1 MNRIVSAIL
10 FVTAIS
16 AFAYADCQSAKDHRN
31 NTSKTSGTGLGVVE
45 VILSGASSVD
55 LAELAEIN
63 KDMIGSCFDDNRTLA
78 TDLEGLFHEMG
89 YLSVRI
95 KDLQLEAMNSEITPT
110 PVRVKGNVVEGE
122 KCPPGLKAASQFLL
136 DNRPKSLEVDPNCVD
151 GTFAAMGLTAST
163 NHDRFY
169 IRTLVDLLDFERIDE
184 NPEFNH
190 HFVRYPATEVLH
202 FPAAIPFLVNAIKQ
216 TDSALVRTNAVET
229 VLWTYR
235 ECMPAAIAKLNQE
248 AEKPETTAEQR
259 TRLQM
264 ATEHGEEYL
273 ENIHGGLARCKSPDG
288 KPSTVQQVQ
297 REVEKEIA
305 QKPTGHFYGFR
316 R

>member
-1 MNRIVSAIL
+1 MNRIISAIF

-16 AFAYADCQSAKDHRN
+16 TLVHADCQPDKDHRN
-31 NTSKTSGTGLGVVE
+31 NANKASGTGVE
-45 VILSGASSVD
+45 LVDVILSGATSVD

-63 KDMIGSCFDDNRTLA
+63 KDMIGSCFDDKRSLA
-78 TDLEGLFHEMG
+78 TKLEGLFHEVG

-95 KDLQLEAMNSEITPT
+95 EDLQLEAMNTEITPT
-110 PVRVKGNVVEGE
+110 LVQVKGNVVEGK

-136 DNRPKSLEVDPNCVD
+136 DNRSKSLEVDPNCVD
-151 GTFAAMGLTAST
+151 STFSTTGITAST

-169 IRTLVDLLDFERIDE
+169 IKTLVDLLDFERIDE
-184 NPEFNH
+184 HPEFNH
-190 HFVRYPATEVLH
+190 HFVRYPATEELH

-216 TDSALVRTNAVET
+216 TDSELVSTNAVET
-229 VLWTYR
+229 VLWIYR
-235 ECMPAAIAKLNQE
+235 ECVPAAIAKLNQE
-248 AEKPETTAEQR
+248 AENPEATTEQR

-264 ATEHGEEYL
+264 ATEHGEAYI
-273 ENIHGGLARCKSPDG
+273 ENLHGGPGTCKSPDG
-288 KPSTVQQVQ
+288 RPSTVQQVQ

-316 R
+316 P